1 MYRSTIHAPIPV
13 RSVCTYA
20 TYPAS
25 TAYFSPSPTSYL
37 PHPPSPPQDTVLF
50 HDTIFYNIKY
60 GRLDA
65 TDEEVDEA
73 ARHAPYTAMH
83 YHAPPHTIMHYTL
96 PCTTMHHH
104 APAHII
110 IHYHTLP
117 YTAMHYHAPLPCT
130 HSMHCHAL

>member
-1 MYRSTIHAPIPV
+1 
-13 RSVCTYA
+13 
-20 TYPAS
+20 
-25 TAYFSPSPTSYL
+25 
-37 PHPPSPPQDTVLF
+37 VLF

-83 YHAPPHTIMHYTL
+83 YHAP
-96 PCTTMHHH
+96 
-104 APAHII
+104 
-110 IHYHTLP
+110 
-117 YTAMHYHAPLPCT
+117 LPCT